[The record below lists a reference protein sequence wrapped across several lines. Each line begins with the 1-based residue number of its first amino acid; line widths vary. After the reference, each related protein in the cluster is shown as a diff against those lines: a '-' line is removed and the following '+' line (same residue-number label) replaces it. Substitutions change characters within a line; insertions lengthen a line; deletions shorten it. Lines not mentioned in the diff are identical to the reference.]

1 MTADSRR
8 RLGAVTALVLGVFVG
23 LTLLPLP
30 VTGPVGAWIG
40 HALWHTLGAGA
51 LGLPLLGIGLALAGF
66 ERLGR
71 LDMKRAAALIGGL
84 SLLTPYLIGVITRV
98 GHADLVPDVA
108 QRTLPARLVGLLP
121 GFFAEMVTGRVGMA
135 GAVLLGFLALSA
147 LTLITFAWHPL
158 QRLEAGR
165 EKSEK
170 RAGEPTR
177 RAATAAPAPV
187 PVPAPET
194 APAVDMPGRGGRA
207 SAEPRPARPKAA
219 KKAEARRTAGE
230 SLGPVW
236 EVELLDPPSGKA
248 VDAGETELNA
258 LQERLEATL
267 SEFKVEGDV
276 AGRTTGPVVTQYG
289 VRLRPGVKMNRLV
302 ALADDLALKMSA
314 RSIRVARIPGRDM
327 VGVEVPNPKSRVVML
342 RELLEDDAWSGE
354 DRLLPVALGLDLEGR
369 AVIADLAK
377 MPHLLIAG
385 ATGTGKSVGINA
397 IITSLIYQYQHKEDL
412 RFLMIDPKMVE
423 LSMYKDLPHL
433 RHPVVTNNREA
444 ARVLKWAV
452 AEMERRYALLEAN
465 GARNIVDFNRKVL
478 DGKPLRNPGPRKI
491 TLTDIAAEPP
501 DSPPAA
507 LDEAYSQGKLP
518 LIVLVVDELA
528 DLMMTVQAEIEAPLA
543 RLAQKARA
551 VGLHL
556 IVATQRPSVNVIT
569 GLIKANFPSR
579 IAFRVAQKV
588 DSRTILDQNGAEA
601 LLGKGDM
608 LFLEPGKSEPMRL
621 QGAYIGTEESE
632 RLMERYRKWVAE
644 RGERGVAEPVE
655 SNILDEV
662 PDTEAGEGGGEEGL
676 DPSERDPLFKD
687 AAVAC
692 VQNQGGSTS
701 LLQRKLGIGYGRAA
715 RLMDQLEE
723 AGILGPQNG
732 SKPRDVRI
740 GIEQVEEY
748 CS

>member
-1 MTADSRR
+1 RPPAQ
-8 RLGAVTALVLGVFVG
+8 
-23 LTLLPLP
+23 
-30 VTGPVGAWIG
+30 
-40 HALWHTLGAGA
+40 
-51 LGLPLLGIGLALAGF
+51 
-66 ERLGR
+66 
-71 LDMKRAAALIGGL
+71 AAL
-84 SLLTPYLIGVITRV
+84 
-98 GHADLVPDVA
+98 D
-108 QRTLPARLVGLLP
+108 PA
-121 GFFAEMVTGRVGMA
+121 
-135 GAVLLGFLALSA
+135 
-147 LTLITFAWHPL
+147 
-158 QRLEAGR
+158 
-165 EKSEK
+165 
-170 RAGEPTR
+170 
-177 RAATAAPAPV
+177 
-187 PVPAPET
+187 PAPET
-194 APAVDMPGRGGRA
+194 AAAPGPPGRGPRA
-207 SAEPRPARPKAA
+207 AGEPRAARQKGSR
-219 KKAEARRTAGE
+219 KAEARRAAGE

-248 VDAGETELNA
+248 VDAGESELNA

-369 AVIADLAK
+369 PVIADLAK

-385 ATGTGKSVGINA
+385 ATGTGKSVGVNA

-478 DGKPLRNPGPRKI
+478 DGKPLRNPGPRKV
-491 TLTDIAAEPP
+491 TLTDIAAEPH
-501 DSPPAA
+501 DTPPAA
-507 LDEAYSQGKLP
+507 MDEAYTQGKLP

-662 PDTEAGEGGGEEGL
+662 PDTEGDEGGGEEAL

-701 LLQRKLGIGYGRAA
+701 LLQRRLGIGYGRAA

>member
-1 MTADSRR
+1 MTVDSRR

-23 LTLLPLP
+23 LTLLPIPL
-30 VTGPVGAWIG
+30 TGPVGGWIG
-40 HALWHTLGAGA
+40 HGLWHTLGVGA
-51 LGLPLLGIGLALAGF
+51 VGLPLLGIGLALAGF

-71 LDMKRAAALIGGL
+71 LDMKRAALLMGGL
-84 SLLTPYLIGVITRV
+84 SLLVPYLIGVFGGV
-98 GHADLVPDVA
+98 SHVDLVPDVA
-108 QRTLPARLVGLLP
+108 QRGLPARLVGLVP
-121 GFFAEMVTGRVGMA
+121 GFFSELIAAKIGVA

-147 LTLITFAWHPL
+147 LTLLTFAWHPL
-158 QRLEAGR
+158 QRLEAGKDKGEKRGDFARR
-165 EKSEK
+165 EPTTSSAPAESSPVPDAPSGRGARSAGEPRGSRAKVSKKTESK
-170 RAGEPTR
+170 RAG
-177 RAATAAPAPV
+177 V
-187 PVPAPET
+187 
-194 APAVDMPGRGGRA
+194 
-207 SAEPRPARPKAA
+207 
-219 KKAEARRTAGE
+219 E

-236 EVELLDPPSGKA
+236 EVDLLDPPSGKA

-342 RELLEDDAWSGE
+342 RELLEDEAWAAE
-354 DRLLPVALGLDLEGR
+354 DRVLPVTLGLDLEGR
-369 AVIADLAK
+369 PVIADLAK

-385 ATGTGKSVGINA
+385 ATGTGKSIGINA
-397 IITSLIYQYQHKEDL
+397 IITSLIYQYQHKGDL

-465 GARNIVDFNRKVL
+465 GARNIIDFNRKVL
-478 DGKPLRNPGPRKI
+478 DGKTLRNPVPKKV
-491 TLTDIAAEPP
+491 TLSDVAAEPP
-501 DSPPAA
+501 DTPLPAP
-507 LDEAYSQGKLP
+507 DEPYTQGKLP

-621 QGAYIGTEESE
+621 QGAFISTEESE
-632 RLMERYRKWVAE
+632 RLMRRYRDWEKE
-644 RGERGVAEPVE
+644 QEGRGVAEAAE
-655 SNILDEV
+655 TNILDEV
-662 PDTEAGEGGGEEGL
+662 PDTEDGDGGREEGL
-676 DPSERDPLFKD
+676 DPSERDPMFRE
-687 AAVAC
+687 AAFTC

-715 RLMDQLEE
+715 RLMDQLED

-740 GIEQVEEY
+740 GIDQVDEY

>member
-8 RLGAVTALVLGVFVG
+8 RLGAITALVLGVFVG
-23 LTLLPLP
+23 LTLVPFGL
-30 VTGPVGAWIG
+30 TGPVGDAIG
-40 HALWHTLGAGA
+40 PPLWRWLGLGAVGV
-51 LGLPLLGIGLALAGF
+51 PLLGIGLALAGF
-66 ERLGR
+66 ERLGPI
-71 LDMKRAAALIGGL
+71 DMKRSALLAGGL
-84 SLLTPYLIGVITRV
+84 SLLVPYIIGVIARISDV
-98 GHADLVPDVA
+98 DLVPDVA
-108 QRTLPARLVGLLP
+108 QRSFPARLVGLWP
-121 GFFAEMVTGRVGMA
+121 GFFAEMVAGRIGRTGA
-135 GAVLLGFLALSA
+135 LLLGFLLLSA

-158 QRLEAGR
+158 QWLEAGR
-165 EKSEK
+165 EKREK
-170 RAGEPTR
+170 RPDSQAR
-177 RAATAAPAPV
+177 RTGAAPAPLL
-187 PVPAPET
+187 APE
-194 APAVDMPGRGGRA
+194 PVSPPGAQGGRA
-207 SAEPRPARPKAA
+207 ARAGTEPRTGRGKAPK
-219 KKAEARRTAGE
+219 KTEPRRSVGE

-248 VDAGETELNA
+248 VDAGEGELDA

-342 RELLEDDAWSGE
+342 RELLEDEAWSGE
-354 DRLLPVALGLDLEGR
+354 DRLLPVTLGLDLEGR
-369 AVIADLAK
+369 PVIADLAK

-385 ATGTGKSVGINA
+385 ATGTGKSIGINA
-397 IITSLIYQYQHKEDL
+397 IITSLVYQYQHKEDL

-433 RHPVVTNNREA
+433 RHPVVTNNKEA

-452 AEMERRYALLEAN
+452 AEMEKRYALLEAN
-465 GARNIVDFNRKVL
+465 GARNVIDFNRKVL
-478 DGKPLRNPGPRKI
+478 EGKSLRNPGPKKT

-501 DSPPAA
+501 DTPPTSSP
-507 LDEAYSQGKLP
+507 EEVYTQGKLP
-518 LIVLVVDELA
+518 LIVIVVDELA
-528 DLMMTVQAEIEAPLA
+528 DLMMTVQADVEAPLA

-621 QGAYIGTEESE
+621 QGAYISTEESE
-632 RLMERYRKWVAE
+632 RLMTRYREWVAE
-644 RGERGVAEPVE
+644 QAKSGVVE
-655 SNILDEV
+655 VTETNILDEI
-662 PDTEAGEGGGEEGL
+662 PEGEGVEAEEAL
-676 DPSERDPLFKD
+676 DPSQRDPLFKE
-687 AAVAC
+687 AAFAC

-701 LLQRKLGIGYGRAA
+701 LLQRKLGVGYGRAA